1 MDKCTCLQE
10 TNLCGF
16 CERTLRADI
25 ASLSEEL
32 AVAREL
38 LRKSWWLPR
47 EGSTIA
53 VYKGRISPEDN
64 EAIVQYLTLIGAER
78 YVPKERK

>member
-1 MDKCTCLQE
+1 MDADKYDCLKME
-10 TNLCGF
+10 L
-16 CERTLRADI
+16 EI
-25 ASLSEEL
+25 KSLSEEL

-78 YVPKERK
+78 YVPREKK

>member
-1 MDKCTCLQE
+1 VSLRIVDEAIVKQMKEQIENLAFELQ
-10 TNLCGF
+10 T
-16 CERTLRADI
+16 
-25 ASLSEEL
+25 
-32 AVAREL
+32 AREL
-38 LRKSWWLPR
+38 LRKSWWLPV

-78 YVPKERK
+78 YVPKEKKP

>member
-1 MDKCTCLQE
+1 MSFPHVD
-10 TNLCGF
+10 
-16 CERTLRADI
+16 CEAC
-25 ASLSEEL
+25 ASMAEEL